1 MIEAI
6 KNYKDDYSDQGKD
19 EATIGADYFRI
30 VIQSGRGRMGHY
42 FIAHGE
48 QGNDFREN
56 DTISFM
62 VGQVSVATATLAER
76 VEGAHGDDGGDRFF
90 YLTDLKVTE

>member
-1 MIEAI
+1 MLVASTH
-6 KNYKDDYSDQGKD
+6 DRGDQ
-19 EATIGADYFRI
+19 EL
-30 VIQSGRGRMGHY
+30 
-42 FIAHGE
+42 HGE